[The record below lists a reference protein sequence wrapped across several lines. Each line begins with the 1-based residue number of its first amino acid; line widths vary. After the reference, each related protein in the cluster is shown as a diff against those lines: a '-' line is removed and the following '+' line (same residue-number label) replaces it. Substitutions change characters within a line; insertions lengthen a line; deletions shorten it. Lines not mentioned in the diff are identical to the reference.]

1 MPEEEIGVI
10 KHYFTKLGVAVLELT
25 KGDVKAGDRIHIKRA
40 TSDFTQKIDSMQI
53 EQLKIEEAKKG
64 QSVGIKVTEQ
74 VRKNDKVFKV
84 TE

>member
-25 KGDVKAGDRIHIKRA
+25 KGDVKAGDRIHIKGA